1 MSNSLDQD
9 QAQQVVSLIGVQT
22 VCNFGYQCRKLVG
35 QELKNDFVFRSLDWE
50 ILPEEE
56 GEEYTYTVQVTK
68 QPSPKKRPMSPLKAT
83 MQERVTKETTLRPPC
98 TPPRKEVIE
107 VTSSE
112 DVGSSTDTTSPHEQF
127 AKGR

>member
-1 MSNSLDQD
+1 MIIKLQPEQHLEFLSLK
-9 QAQQVVSLIGVQT
+9 G
-22 VCNFGYQCRKLVG
+22 GCRGKLLEISCRG
-35 QELKNDFVFRSLDWE
+35 SNDFVFRSLDWE

-83 MQERVTKETTLRPPC
+83 MQERVTKETALRPPC

-127 AKGR
+127 AQGR